1 MLHLVTFSFLRSS
14 PSARSRR
21 FFTPRMS
28 ATPPYDA
35 PTLPARASELASDL
49 FAVPSKHGVTQH
61 FRSGPFQTPRFLRG
75 KFPSRARVLRPCSA
89 PVFCARVLRPCSS
102 AVYRYLRTTRLPLIT
117 HPFQPG
123 FGFRLE
129 LIPVC
134 PKMVEKGR
142 EHLPATG
149 TTR

>member
-1 MLHLVTFSFLRSS
+1 M
-14 PSARSRR
+14 
-21 FFTPRMS
+21 
-28 ATPPYDA
+28 A
-35 PTLPARASELASDL
+35 PGDELASDL

-61 FRSGPFQTPRFLRG
+61 FRSGPFQTPVSSAAS
-75 KFPSRARVLRPCSA
+75 SRRE
-89 PVFCARVLRPCSS
+89 PVFCARVLRPCSA
-102 AVYRYLRTTRLPLIT
+102 AVYRYLRTTLISGANLPCQGKGGP

-142 EHLPATG
+142 EHLPATR